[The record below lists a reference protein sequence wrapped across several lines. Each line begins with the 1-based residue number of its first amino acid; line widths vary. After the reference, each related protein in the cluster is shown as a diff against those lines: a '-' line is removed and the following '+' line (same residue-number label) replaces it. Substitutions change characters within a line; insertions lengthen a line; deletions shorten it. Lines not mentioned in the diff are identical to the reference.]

1 MKIIN
6 LTPLPQ
12 RKLNSLRGR
21 TKLSFLKYMFLLFLV
36 IGQKLQSQDNISLTS
51 GKDKLI
57 QKCEAT
63 TSEFQYE
70 ALEIPDVGLKYNGVT
85 YTPPGGNNVDIL
97 FVLKDK
103 GGKILWAT
111 QIGGAGNEVFNNAT
125 INCIGNSSFIV
136 GDFIGSTTI
145 GTTSLTPSGLVDGF
159 VVKLDNSNGSIQWV
173 KSFGSQSVDL
183 FDKIKTD
190 NSGSVIIG
198 GVVGATSRNSGDYI
212 ISGTSS
218 INFTPTP
225 PSGFINDKDIFI
237 ISYDNSGNFR
247 WQTAVGALDG
257 FDVLESLEVAANGK
271 FYLIGY
277 FGCNSGKN
285 TDKVYFGTDELE
297 IPTTTATSSYIS
309 FFNSSGQINNYVSST
324 NCSAIGLNK
333 GLGSY
338 ISYSDMDP
346 DGKLI
351 LSSHIRTTTIDFP
364 LTGGAVYNF
373 SNASNNMYSF
383 IGKLDNN
390 CRFNWVKALYI
401 STSASGNKFI
411 VSTLKLDKHNN
422 IISTGVVS
430 AVPYYIGT
438 FNVSTGSSGA
448 FVAILRNDNTGT
460 VLNSWTG
467 SNACIT
473 GSYFG
478 FPQSNLKYSE
488 SGYSVSSASIGTGC
502 TQQFTGLSG
511 LTSDYTYKFANI
523 KLTDKSIATQCAG
536 NNLYIDW
543 DVPYTPGSN
552 NDFII
557 ELSDTKG
564 DFDIPTVIT
573 TTKSLNF
580 TWPIPSNIAESA
592 KYRIRIKSTD
602 PVFYSGPSDYFKISN
617 PSTNGA
623 DFNYSSTC
631 STGVVQFIADTKLEG
646 ENIVQWEWDFG
657 GGFLSPNT
665 VPQASYQYTTS
676 GPKTVRLRV
685 KTSVGCERTST
696 KTIIIGSLRTPD
708 FTYNKSCKGVATEFY
723 SDYFDP
729 QGTVTVYEWSWGD
742 GTPNF
747 VCSTGSCTPS
757 SGSNPT
763 HTFSPTTTPYNYNV
777 TFSVTI
783 LGGVCSTSVTK
794 QITIVELPPTP
805 VISSTPPNSN
815 TCWGNQ
821 ISITSNIRTGYDFI
835 WKENAVIVGENT
847 PDHFLNIPYSSPNLI
862 YSLTLNAGV
871 GCQTTSSP
879 LIFTIHP
886 LFSEISSSS
895 SILCNG
901 GSVNLYPV
909 VAYNAQTYYWEISTD
924 QGVNW
929 SYLGNT
935 PTLSVSQ
942 AGYFRCLVS
951 NSHCSNWSNVII
963 VTPWLN
969 SSITATGGSFVTP
982 GTALPLRVD
991 NPTSSLTQIQWYLDG
1006 IPVLGP
1012 GNFSSYGAISPGN
1025 YYAISNGVCGLER
1038 TDEFPVYWSNVA
1050 PWDNTYLN
1058 GGTISSV
1065 VNLTSTNGYRVGQDL
1080 VVDAGGVL
1088 TITNSFLS
1096 MQPCAQIRVI
1106 NGGILK
1112 IDGTMVGTEN
1122 AQTWKRIY
1130 VNGNGSKV
1138 EIINNSRVWNAE
1150 FALIAKD
1157 NPLVTVS
1164 NSWFGS
1170 NGSHIADIDNTF
1182 SGNVNLSFN
1191 KFGHIFDPGLLYN
1204 CDPVSDIS
1212 GFSPTRGTNLQFNGT
1227 GAVQLNANHWYQN
1240 KKFTSAP
1247 SVALVMRGGNAH
1259 YLITNTVLGF
1269 YDTGISILGNGNHQ
1283 LLNNFITRPHELL
1296 NVLGNN
1302 NFRQNTGIYCA
1313 DAKEC
1318 TFNGNRLT
1326 NWANGIEYYRLA
1338 TSTETQT
1345 IFENNKFLDN
1355 ELGLVIADKMHPV
1368 CPAALPCS
1376 SCSTT
1381 NNINNTIKVKT
1392 ACNLF
1397 DNNYVGMIGSGDID
1411 DQGDYIAPNQYSA
1424 GNRFQG
1430 AASFGIVDL
1439 NIDWGV
1445 LWQDNNLNNKYYF
1458 SNKSNFDDPDKIL
1471 GSSGQYCINGNTQ
1484 IISDLDPWSNN
1495 VDPLNCSLIISR
1507 SKPNGPSLEDS
1518 FGLSGMFIFPNPANS
1533 QLTIETLNEDNIA
1546 FQVFDIHG
1554 RIVLLGEV
1562 VKGKKILDTN
1572 DLISGFYIFRFSNG
1586 QIVKVQISHD

>member
-1 MKIIN
+1 M
-6 LTPLPQ
+6 
-12 RKLNSLRGR
+12 
-21 TKLSFLKYMFLLFLV
+21 
-36 IGQKLQSQDNISLTS
+36 
-51 GKDKLI
+51 
-57 QKCEAT
+57 
-63 TSEFQYE
+63 
-70 ALEIPDVGLKYNGVT
+70 
-85 YTPPGGNNVDIL
+85 
-97 FVLKDK
+97 
-103 GGKILWAT
+103 
-111 QIGGAGNEVFNNAT
+111 
-125 INCIGNSSFIV
+125 
-136 GDFIGSTTI
+136 
-145 GTTSLTPSGLVDGF
+145 
-159 VVKLDNSNGSIQWV
+159 
-173 KSFGSQSVDL
+173 
-183 FDKIKTD
+183 
-190 NSGSVIIG
+190 
-198 GVVGATSRNSGDYI
+198 
-212 ISGTSS
+212 
-218 INFTPTP
+218 
-225 PSGFINDKDIFI
+225 
-237 ISYDNSGNFR
+237 
-247 WQTAVGALDG
+247 
-257 FDVLESLEVAANGK
+257 
-271 FYLIGY
+271 
-277 FGCNSGKN
+277 
-285 TDKVYFGTDELE
+285 
-297 IPTTTATSSYIS
+297 
-309 FFNSSGQINNYVSST
+309 NNYVSST

-373 SNASNNMYSF
+373 SNAPSNMYSF

-401 STSASGNKFI
+401 STSSSGNKFI

-488 SGYSVSSASIGTGC
+488 SGYSVSSAAIGTGC
-502 TQQFTGLSG
+502 TQQFLGLSG
-511 LTSDYTYKFANI
+511 LTSDYNYKFANI

-543 DVPYTPGSN
+543 DVPFTPGSN

-602 PVFYSGPSDYFKISN
+602 PLFYSGTSNYFKISN
-617 PSTNGA
+617 PTATGA
-623 DFNYSSTC
+623 NFNYSSNC
-631 STGVVQFIADTKLEG
+631 GTGIVQFIADTKLEG

-657 GGFLSPNT
+657 SGFMSPNT
-665 VPQASYQYTTS
+665 FPQASYTYSST
-676 GPKTVRLRV
+676 GPKVVKLRV
-685 KTSVGCERTST
+685 KTAVGCERTST
-696 KTIIIGSLRTPD
+696 QTITIGSLRMPE
-708 FTYNKSCKGVATEFY
+708 FSFNKACKGVGTEFH

-729 QGTVTVYEWSWGD
+729 QGNVIIYEWSWGD

-747 VCSTGSCTPS
+747 VCSAGTCPPTT
-757 SGSNPT
+757 GSNPT
-763 HTFSPTTTPYNYNV
+763 HTFNPSATPSTYNV

-783 LGGVCSTSVTK
+783 TGGVCSTAVSK
-794 QITIVELPPTP
+794 QITIVDVPPIPT
-805 VISSTPPNSN
+805 ISSEPPNTN

-821 ISITSNIRTGYDFI
+821 ISITSNIQSGYDFI
-835 WKENAVIVGENT
+835 WKENAVNVGENN
-847 PDHFLNIPYSSPNLI
+847 PNHHLIIPNSSPNLI
-862 YSLTLNAGV
+862 YTLTLNAGV
-871 GCQTTSSP
+871 GCQSTSSP

-886 LFSEISSSS
+886 LFSDISSSS
-895 SILCNG
+895 SILCPG

-909 VAYNAQTYYWEISTD
+909 VAYNGQTYYWEISID
-924 QGVNW
+924 NGINW
-929 SYLGNT
+929 TYVGNT
-935 PTLSVSQ
+935 PTLNVTQ
-942 AGYFRCLVS
+942 TGQFRCLVS
-951 NSHCSNWSNVII
+951 NSHCSNWSNTINII
-963 VTPWLN
+963 PWVN
-969 SSITATGGSFVTP
+969 SSVSASTGNLITP
-982 GTALPLRVD
+982 GSALPLRVD
-991 NPTSSLTQIQWYLDG
+991 NPTSLLTQIQWFLDG

-1012 GNFSSYGAISPGN
+1012 GNFTSYGALSPGR

-1038 TDEFPVYWSNVA
+1038 TDEFPVYWSSIA
-1050 PWDNTYLN
+1050 PWDNTYST
-1058 GGTISSV
+1058 GGTIASV
-1065 VNLTSTNGYRVGQDL
+1065 VNLTSANGYRIGQDL

-1088 TITNSFLS
+1088 TITNSYLS

-1130 VNGNGSKV
+1130 VNGYGTKV

-1240 KKFTSAP
+1240 KKFTAAP

-1269 YDTGISILGNGNHQ
+1269 YDTGISIIGNGNHQ
-1283 LLNNFITRPHELL
+1283 LLNNFVTRPHELL

-1302 NFRQNTGIYCA
+1302 NFRQKTGIYCA

-1326 NWANGIEYYRLA
+1326 NWANGIEFYRLV

-1355 ELGLVIADKMHPV
+1355 ELGLVIADRMHPV
-1368 CPAALPCS
+1368 CPAGLPCS

-1381 NNINNTIKVKT
+1381 NNINNPIKVKT
-1392 ACNLF
+1392 ECNLF
-1397 DNNYVGMIGSGDID
+1397 DNNDVGMIGSGAID
-1411 DQGDYIAPNQYSA
+1411 DQGTTSTSA

-1445 LWQDNNLNNKYYF
+1445 LWQDNNISNNYYR
-1458 SNKSNFDDPDKIL
+1458 SSWNDFDEPYKIP
-1471 GSSGQYCINGNTQ
+1471 GSSGQYCMNANTQ
-1484 IISDLDPWSNN
+1484 ITSNLGPQPASSN
-1495 VDPLNCSLIISR
+1495 PCTSVISR
-1507 SKPNGPSLEDS
+1507 SKLLQNSTTSSHNMAFISLY
-1518 FGLSGMFIFPNPANS
+1518 PNPASEYVIIESQFDNS
-1533 QLTIETLNEDNIA
+1533 IDFSVYDLNGRNVDRGNVLNGMNNFNIENLC
-1546 FQVFDIHG
+1546 
-1554 RIVLLGEV
+1554 
-1562 VKGKKILDTN
+1562 
-1572 DLISGFYIFRFSNG
+1572 SGIYIFKFSNG
-1586 QIVKVQISHD
+1586 YVSKIAISKQ